1 MLNKP
6 ELILG
11 NGDVNQKLT
20 NLVKT
25 LSILGTILNN
35 HKIYNDDV
43 KNKIKNYVLSL
54 RQNGLFVDNYDK
66 IWQNL
71 GVK

>member
-1 MLNKP
+1 M
-6 ELILG
+6 
-11 NGDVNQKLT
+11 NQKLA
-20 NLVKT
+20 NLVRT

-54 RQNGLFVDNYDK
+54 RQNSLFVENYDK